1 MAQNRYPAFPSRM
14 QLQQFKQRTRGA
26 KKGHSLLK
34 KKSDA
39 LTLRLRQ
46 VVQEIYD
53 VKLQMGDAMKAAQFS
68 HTEARRAAGEFNSRV
83 IASIE
88 TATTVIAC
96 NKESVVGV
104 NILKFEKVEVGTKD
118 EKFMGL
124 AGGGAQIRKCGELF
138 DRALELLVKL
148 ASLQTSF
155 RDLDEALKVTNRRV
169 NALDH
174 VVIPRLENTQQYI
187 MTELDEG
194 EREDL
199 FRLKK
204 VIAKKKRETDQKQKE
219 KAAEEATA
227 STTDQNDT
235 YEEPKSI
242 LEQYMTNND
251 DSVADM
257 L

>member
-14 QLQQFKQRTRGA
+14 QLQAFKIRTRGA

-39 LTLRLRQ
+39 LNMRLRQ
-46 VVQEIYD
+46 VVQEIYN
-53 VKLQMGDAMKAAQFS
+53 VKVQMGDTMKAAQFS

-83 IASIE
+83 IASVE
-88 TATTVIAC
+88 SATTVIAC

-124 AGGGAQIRKCGELF
+124 AGGGYQIRKCGELF
-138 DRALELLVKL
+138 DKVLELLIKL

-169 NALDH
+169 NALDK

-204 VIAKKKRETDQKQKE
+204 VIAKKKRDTAEKE
-219 KAAEEATA
+219 KAMALEEASQA
-227 STTDQNDT
+227 HIDKNET
-235 YEEPKSI
+235 YEEPQSM
-242 LEQYMTNND
+242 LDQYMPNND